1 MRAIDQSFSRR
12 YASWSH
18 GRQGG
23 KAAFTL
29 VEILMVV
36 IILGIASAVIV
47 PNLGTRND
55 MNVAAAARVV
65 MADLMYA
72 QNRAIVTQSMT
83 YVQFD
88 VAGQAYAI
96 LSNKPNV
103 APLAYVMNPVT
114 GQNYLTKFNNASNPG
129 LQPAK
134 LQTISVDGKACIAFD
149 ELGQPYSWD
158 SATGNSTALVNPA
171 TIPVKCGTFLLT
183 VYVEPYTGALTVQ

>member
-1 MRAIDQSFSRR
+1 MAGFDSHHSTWRRKQVARQVSMRAIDQSFSRR
-12 YASWSH
+12 YASGSH
-18 GRQGG
+18 GRRGG

-83 YVQFD
+83 YVQF
-88 VAGQAYAI
+88 
-96 LSNKPNV
+96 
-103 APLAYVMNPVT
+103 
-114 GQNYLTKFNNASNPG
+114 
-129 LQPAK
+129 
-134 LQTISVDGKACIAFD
+134 
-149 ELGQPYSWD
+149 
-158 SATGNSTALVNPA
+158 
-171 TIPVKCGTFLLT
+171 
-183 VYVEPYTGALTVQ
+183 

>member
-12 YASWSH
+12 NASWAH

-23 KAAFTL
+23 KSAFTL

-36 IILGIASAVIV
+36 IILGIASAIIV

-55 MNVAAAARVV
+55 MNVAAAARVI

-83 YVQFD
+83 YVPIT
-88 VAGQAYAI
+88 VATQQYAI
-96 LSNKPNV
+96 TSSKPNASPV
-103 APLAYVMNPVT
+103 VYVMNPVT
-114 GQNYLTKFNNASNPG
+114 GQNYITKFSSATNPG
-129 LQPAK
+129 LQPAA
-134 LQTISVDGKACIAFD
+134 LQAVNIDAKACIAFD

-158 SATGNSTALVNPA
+158 PATGNSTALVNPA
-171 TIPVKCGTFLLT
+171 TIPVKCGNFLLT
-183 VYVEPYTGALTVQ
+183 VSVEPYTGALTVN

>member
-1 MRAIDQSFSRR
+1 
-12 YASWSH
+12 
-18 GRQGG
+18 
-23 KAAFTL
+23 
-29 VEILMVV
+29 MVV